1 MSALQILMVNAIFAL
16 LFKEHSLV
24 NAKLVAQ
31 NKVKFMVNNISNEF
45 IIKFHYK
52 YSSKVRESFIQQRL
66 IKANVSINFIYT
78 STLHY

>member
-66 IKANVSINFIYT
+66 IKANVSINII
-78 STLHY
+78 TLHY